1 MQRKAY
7 VPGVALLVALVAG
20 CSSGS
25 GTDGT
30 TTDSKA
36 GVPKAA
42 AAPPGRYR
50 TLPEPCRAV
59 NKSLLKDM
67 LPGAAEL
74 PDDLRAKAYAGAA
87 ELTYDTDRRV
97 GCRWK
102 DEASEGVH
110 RLYVDFERVVSYDPA
125 VSDDDRAKAVY
136 GKKESA
142 AKLTGPRDGGRDA
155 GRPGGAGGSTSPGSG
170 SSSGSGSGSGA
181 GKPQTKPGAT
191 PGGNTPG
198 GTAPGSPSAKPST
211 QPSAGLRVQNQAASP
226 ATPPASSGPSASATP
241 PASTPAGLQPRILT
255 GLGDAAY
262 LDDALTA
269 SGSAVQR
276 RTVTVV
282 FRTSNVI
289 VTVEYTEQP
298 TGSNADLPDSQELQE
313 KTQALAAKLAELF
326 GE

>member
-1 MQRKAY
+1 M
-7 VPGVALLVALVAG
+7 ALLVVLVAG

-30 TTDSKA
+30 ATDSKA

-59 NKSLLKDM
+59 NKGVLKDM

-74 PDDLRAKAYAGAA
+74 ADDQKAKAYAGAA

-102 DEASEGVH
+102 DEAPDAVR

-142 AKLTGPRDGGRDA
+142 AKLPTAKDGGKDTS
-155 GRPGGAGGSTSPGSG
+155 RPGGGGTGKSG
-170 SSSGSGSGSGA
+170 TPSGTPS
-181 GKPQTKPGAT
+181 GKP
-191 PGGNTPG
+191 
-198 GTAPGSPSAKPST
+198 S
-211 QPSAGLRVQNQAASP
+211 GLRVQNQAASP
-226 ATPPASSGPSASATP
+226 TTPPASSGPPAT
-241 PASTPAGLQPRILT
+241 TPDGLKPRILT

-269 SGSAVQR
+269 SGSAAQR

-298 TGSNADLPDSQELQE
+298 SSPSATAPDSQELQE

-326 GE
+326 GD

>member
-7 VPGVALLVALVAG
+7 VPGVALLVVLVAG

-30 TTDSKA
+30 ATDSKA

-59 NKSLLKDM
+59 NKGVLKDM

-74 PDDLRAKAYAGAA
+74 ADDQKAKAYAGAA

-102 DEASEGVH
+102 DEAPDAVR

-142 AKLTGPRDGGRDA
+142 AKLPTAKDGGKDTS
-155 GRPGGAGGSTSPGSG
+155 RPGGGGTGKSG
-170 SSSGSGSGSGA
+170 TPSGTPS
-181 GKPQTKPGAT
+181 GKP
-191 PGGNTPG
+191 
-198 GTAPGSPSAKPST
+198 S
-211 QPSAGLRVQNQAASP
+211 GLRVQNQAASP
-226 ATPPASSGPSASATP
+226 TTPPASSGPPAT
-241 PASTPAGLQPRILT
+241 TPDGLKPRILT

-269 SGSAVQR
+269 SGSAAQR

-298 TGSNADLPDSQELQE
+298 SSPSATAPDSQELQE

-326 GE
+326 GD

>member
-25 GTDGT
+25 GNEGT

-59 NKSLLKDM
+59 NKGVLKDM

-74 PDDLRAKAYAGAA
+74 PEDQKAKAYAGAA

-102 DEASEGVH
+102 DEAPDGTR
-110 RLYVDFERVVSYDPA
+110 RLFVDFERVVSYDPA
-125 VSDDDRAKAVY
+125 VSDDDRAKTVY

-142 AKLTGPRDGGRDA
+142 AELPAPKDGGKDA
-155 GRPGGAGGSTSPGSG
+155 PRPGGTG
-170 SSSGSGSGSGA
+170 
-181 GKPQTKPGAT
+181 GKPGTPNAT
-191 PGGNTPG
+191 PSG
-198 GTAPGSPSAKPST
+198 K
-211 QPSAGLRVQNQAASP
+211 PSAGAGLHVQNQAASP
-226 ATPPASSGPSASATP
+226 GTQPASPPASAAASSSGPPAT
-241 PASTPAGLQPRILT
+241 TPDGLQPRILT

-262 LDDALTA
+262 LDDALAA
-269 SGSAVQR
+269 SGSAAQR

-282 FRTSNVI
+282 FRASNVI

-298 TGSNADLPDSQELQE
+298 TAPNAAAPDSQELQE
-313 KTQALAAKLAELF
+313 KTRALAAKLAELF

>member
-30 TTDSKA
+30 ATDSKA

-59 NKSLLKDM
+59 NKGVLKDM

-74 PDDLRAKAYAGAA
+74 PDDQKAKAYAGAA

-102 DEASEGVH
+102 DEAPDGAR
-110 RLYVDFERVVSYDPA
+110 RLFVDFERVVSYDPA

-142 AKLTGPRDGGRDA
+142 AKLPAPKDGGKDTPR
-155 GRPGGAGGSTSPGSG
+155 GTPRTGGS
-170 SSSGSGSGSGA
+170 
-181 GKPQTKPGAT
+181 GKPGTTGAV
-191 PGGNTPG
+191 
-198 GTAPGSPSAKPST
+198 PSAKPSGK
-211 QPSAGLRVQNQAASP
+211 PSPGLRAQSRAASSAAP
-226 ATPPASSGPSASATP
+226 TPTTATPSPPVSSGPPAT
-241 PASTPAGLQPRILT
+241 TPDGLRPRILT

-269 SGSAVQR
+269 SGSAAQR

-298 TGSNADLPDSQELQE
+298 SSPNAAAPDSQELQE

>member
-30 TTDSKA
+30 ATDSKA

-59 NKSLLKDM
+59 NKGVLKDV

-74 PDDLRAKAYAGAA
+74 PDDQKAKAYAGSA

-102 DEASEGVH
+102 DEAPDGAR
-110 RLYVDFERVVSYDPA
+110 RLFVDFERVVSYDPA
-125 VSDDDRAKAVY
+125 ISDDDRAKAVY

-142 AKLTGPRDGGRDA
+142 AKLPAPKDGGKDA
-155 GRPGGAGGSTSPGSG
+155 PRTG
-170 SSSGSGSGSGA
+170 GSGSGGSGSGGSGGSGSGRPGTPSGA
-181 GKPQTKPGAT
+181 
-191 PGGNTPG
+191 
-198 GTAPGSPSAKPST
+198 PSTKPST
-211 QPSAGLRVQNQAASP
+211 KPSATPSGKPSAGLRVQNQAASP
-226 ATPPASSGPSASATP
+226 ATPTSATPTPSPPVSSGPPATAP
-241 PASTPAGLQPRILT
+241 DELRPRILT

-269 SGSAVQR
+269 SGSAAQR

-298 TGSNADLPDSQELQE
+298 SSPNDSAPDSQELQE

>member
-7 VPGVALLVALVAG
+7 VPGVALLVVLVAG

-30 TTDSKA
+30 DTDSKA

-59 NKSLLKDM
+59 NKGVLKDM
-67 LPGAAEL
+67 LPGAADL
-74 PDDLRAKAYAGAA
+74 PDDQKAKAYAGAA

-102 DEASEGVH
+102 DEAPDGVH

-142 AKLTGPRDGGRDA
+142 AKLPAPKDGGKDTP
-155 GRPGGAGGSTSPGSG
+155 RPGGAGKS
-170 SSSGSGSGSGA
+170 
-181 GKPQTKPGAT
+181 AT
-191 PGGNTPG
+191 PH
-198 GTAPGSPSAKPST
+198 GSPSGTPSGKPSGT
-211 QPSAGLRVQNQAASP
+211 PSTGLRVQSQAASP
-226 ATPPASSGPSASATP
+226 AAPTTPPASSGPPAT
-241 PASTPAGLQPRILT
+241 TPDGLQPRILT

-269 SGSAVQR
+269 SGSAAQR

-298 TGSNADLPDSQELQE
+298 GSPDAAAPDSQELQE

-326 GE
+326 GD

>member
-7 VPGVALLVALVAG
+7 VPGVALLVVLVAG

-25 GTDGT
+25 GTDGA

-59 NKSLLKDM
+59 NKGVLKDM

-74 PDDLRAKAYAGAA
+74 PDDQKAKAYAGAA

-102 DEASEGVH
+102 DEAPDAVR

-136 GKKESA
+136 GKKEAA
-142 AKLTGPRDGGRDA
+142 AKLPAAPKDGGKDT
-155 GRPGGAGGSTSPGSG
+155 RPGGSG
-170 SSSGSGSGSGA
+170 TGKSGTPSGNGTGKSETPSGTPSG
-181 GKPQTKPGAT
+181 K
-191 PGGNTPG
+191 
-198 GTAPGSPSAKPST
+198 
-211 QPSAGLRVQNQAASP
+211 PSAGLRVQGQAAASP
-226 ATPPASSGPSASATP
+226 TAPPASPPVSSGPPAT
-241 PASTPAGLQPRILT
+241 TPDGLKPRILT

-269 SGSAVQR
+269 SGSAAQR

-298 TGSNADLPDSQELQE
+298 SSPGATAPDSQELQE
-313 KTQALAAKLAELF
+313 KTQALSAKLAELF
-326 GE
+326 GD

>member
-30 TTDSKA
+30 ATDSKA

-59 NKSLLKDM
+59 NKGVLKDM

-74 PDDLRAKAYAGAA
+74 PDEQRTKAYAGAA

-102 DEASEGVH
+102 DEAPDGVR

-125 VSDDDRAKAVY
+125 VSDDDRAKNVY

-142 AKLTGPRDGGRDA
+142 AKLPTPKDGGKDA
-155 GRPGGAGGSTSPGSG
+155 TRPGGGAGAAGGGT
-170 SSSGSGSGSGA
+170 
-181 GKPQTKPGAT
+181 GKP
-191 PGGNTPG
+191 
-198 GTAPGSPSAKPST
+198 GTPSAKPSANS
-211 QPSAGLRVQNQAASP
+211 SAGLHVQTRAASP
-226 ATPPASSGPSASATP
+226 TPPASSAP
-241 PASTPAGLQPRILT
+241 PAGAPGGAPEGLQPRILS

-262 LDDALTA
+262 LDDVLTA

-289 VTVEYTEQP
+289 VTVEYAEQP
-298 TGSNADLPDSQELQE
+298 TATNASAPDSQELQE

>member
-7 VPGVALLVALVAG
+7 VTGVALLVALTAG

-25 GTDGT
+25 GGDGPSG
-30 TTDSKA
+30 DSKA
-36 GVPKAA
+36 GAPRAA
-42 AAPPGRYR
+42 AAQPGRYR

-59 NKSLLKDM
+59 NKGVLKDM

-74 PDDLRAKAYAGAA
+74 PDDQKAKAYEGVA

-102 DEASEGVH
+102 DEAPDGVR

-125 VSDDDRAKAVY
+125 VSDDDQAKAVY
-136 GKKESA
+136 GKKATA
-142 AKLTGPRDGGRDA
+142 AKLPAAQDGGKA
-155 GRPGGAGGSTSPGSG
+155 GART
-170 SSSGSGSGSGA
+170 GA
-181 GKPQTKPGAT
+181 GKGTTGPGAS
-191 PGGNTPG
+191 P
-198 GTAPGSPSAKPST
+198 APSAKPS
-211 QPSAGLRVQNQAASP
+211 GLNALNEAASP
-226 ATPPASSGPSASATP
+226 AGSASPPVSPPASGGPAGP
-241 PASTPAGLQPRILT
+241 PEGLQPRVLS
-255 GLGDAAY
+255 GLGDAAF
-262 LDDALTA
+262 LNDVLVT

-298 TGSNADLPDSQELQE
+298 TSPNALAPDSQELQE
-313 KTQALAAKLAELF
+313 KSRALAAKLAELF

>member
-7 VPGVALLVALVAG
+7 VSGVALLVALVAG

-59 NKSLLKDM
+59 NKSVLKGM

-74 PDDLRAKAYAGAA
+74 PEDQQAKAYAGAA

-102 DEASEGVH
+102 DEAADGVH

-142 AKLTGPRDGGRDA
+142 AKLTGPKDGGRDA
-155 GRPGGAGGSTSPGSG
+155 PRPGTSTGT
-170 SSSGSGSGSGA
+170 GSGSGSD
-181 GKPQTKPGAT
+181 KPGAK
-191 PGGNTPG
+191 PGAKP
-198 GTAPGSPSAKPST
+198 GTASAK
-211 QPSAGLRVQNQAASP
+211 PSAGLRVQN
-226 ATPPASSGPSASATP
+226 
-241 PASTPAGLQPRILT
+241 
-255 GLGDAAY
+255 
-262 LDDALTA
+262 
-269 SGSAVQR
+269 
-276 RTVTVV
+276 
-282 FRTSNVI
+282 
-289 VTVEYTEQP
+289 
-298 TGSNADLPDSQELQE
+298 
-313 KTQALAAKLAELF
+313 
-326 GE
+326 

>member
-7 VPGVALLVALVAG
+7 VPGVALLVVLVAG

-30 TTDSKA
+30 ATDSKA

-59 NKSLLKDM
+59 NKGVLKDM

-74 PDDLRAKAYAGAA
+74 PDDQKAKAYAGAA

-102 DEASEGVH
+102 DEAPDAVR

-142 AKLTGPRDGGRDA
+142 AKLPTAKDGGKDTS
-155 GRPGGAGGSTSPGSG
+155 RPGGGTGKSG
-170 SSSGSGSGSGA
+170 NPSGTPS
-181 GKPQTKPGAT
+181 GKP
-191 PGGNTPG
+191 
-198 GTAPGSPSAKPST
+198 S
-211 QPSAGLRVQNQAASP
+211 GLRVQNQAASP
-226 ATPPASSGPSASATP
+226 TTPPASSGPPAT
-241 PASTPAGLQPRILT
+241 TPDGLKPRILT

-269 SGSAVQR
+269 SGSAAQR

-298 TGSNADLPDSQELQE
+298 SSPSATAPDSQELQE

-326 GE
+326 GD

>member
-7 VPGVALLVALVAG
+7 VPGVALLVVLVAG

-25 GTDGT
+25 GDDGT
-30 TTDSKA
+30 ATDSKA
-36 GVPKAA
+36 GAPKAA

-59 NKSLLKDM
+59 GKGVLKDL

-74 PDDLRAKAYAGAA
+74 PDDQKAKAYAGAA

-102 DEASEGVH
+102 DEVPDGAR

-125 VSDDDRAKAVY
+125 VSDDDRAKSVY

-142 AKLTGPRDGGRDA
+142 AKLPTPKDGGKDGGKA
-155 GRPGGAGGSTSPGSG
+155 TPRPGGSGKSVTPAGPPAGTPSG
-170 SSSGSGSGSGA
+170 ASSG
-181 GKPQTKPGAT
+181 K
-191 PGGNTPG
+191 
-198 GTAPGSPSAKPST
+198 
-211 QPSAGLRVQNQAASP
+211 PSAGLHAQSQAASP
-226 ATPPASSGPSASATP
+226 TTRPTSPPASPPASSGS
-241 PASTPAGLQPRILT
+241 PAGTPDGLRPRILT

-262 LDDALTA
+262 LDDVLTA
-269 SGSAVQR
+269 SGSAAQR

-289 VTVEYTEQP
+289 VTVEYMEQP
-298 TGSNADLPDSQELQE
+298 SSPSAAAPDSQELQE
-313 KTQALAAKLAELF
+313 KTQALAAKLAEIF
-326 GE
+326 GD

>member
-25 GTDGT
+25 GPDGT

-42 AAPPGRYR
+42 PAAPGKYR
-50 TLPEPCRAV
+50 TLPEPCRSV
-59 NKSLLKDM
+59 NKGVLKDM

-74 PDDLRAKAYAGAA
+74 PDEQKAKAYAGAA

-102 DEASEGVH
+102 DEAPDGVR

-125 VSDDDRAKAVY
+125 ISDEDRAKEVY
-136 GKKESA
+136 GKKQAA
-142 AKLTGPRDGGRDA
+142 AKLPAGASDDGKNG
-155 GRPGGAGGSTSPGSG
+155 GRPGTTSPSGTPAKPGTAAGTAGKPGGTAKGAKPGATAGTTAGSTAGTVSPGSG
-170 SSSGSGSGSGA
+170 LHVQSQATTPAPPPSSG
-181 GKPQTKPGAT
+181 
-191 PGGNTPG
+191 
-198 GTAPGSPSAKPST
+198 
-211 QPSAGLRVQNQAASP
+211 
-226 ATPPASSGPSASATP
+226 
-241 PASTPAGLQPRILT
+241 TPAGTPDALKPRVLT
-255 GLGDAAY
+255 GLGDTAF
-262 LDDALTA
+262 LDDALVT
-269 SGSAVQR
+269 SGSAAQR

-282 FRTSNVI
+282 FRVSNVI

-298 TGSNADLPDSQELQE
+298 GSPTATAPDSQELQE
-313 KTQALAAKLAELF
+313 KSRALAAKLAELF

>member
-7 VPGVALLVALVAG
+7 VTGVALLVALTAG

-25 GTDGT
+25 GGGGPSG
-30 TTDSKA
+30 DSKA

-42 AAPPGRYR
+42 AAQPGRYR

-59 NKSLLKDM
+59 NKGVLKDM

-74 PDDLRAKAYAGAA
+74 PDDQKAKAYEGVA

-102 DEASEGVH
+102 DEAPDGVR
-110 RLYVDFERVVSYDPA
+110 RLYVDFERVVSYAPA
-125 VSDDDRAKAVY
+125 VSDDDQAKAVY
-136 GKKESA
+136 GKKQTA
-142 AKLTGPRDGGRDA
+142 AKLPAPTDGDKGGA
-155 GRPGGAGGSTSPGSG
+155 HTGGAGKGTTGPG
-170 SSSGSGSGSGA
+170 
-181 GKPQTKPGAT
+181 
-191 PGGNTPG
+191 
-198 GTAPGSPSAKPST
+198 GSPSPTPS
-211 QPSAGLRVQNQAASP
+211 PKSSGLNALSGAASP
-226 ATPPASSGPSASATP
+226 AASAPVSPPASGGPAGP
-241 PASTPAGLQPRILT
+241 PDGLQPRVLS
-255 GLGDAAY
+255 GLGDAAF
-262 LDDALTA
+262 LNDVLVT

-298 TGSNADLPDSQELQE
+298 TSPNALAPDSQELQE
-313 KTQALAAKLAELF
+313 KSRALAAKLVEIF

>member
-7 VPGVALLVALVAG
+7 VPGVALLVVLVAG

-30 TTDSKA
+30 ATDSKA

-59 NKSLLKDM
+59 NKGVLKDM

-74 PDDLRAKAYAGAA
+74 PDDQKAKAYAGAA

-102 DEASEGVH
+102 DEAPDAVR

-142 AKLTGPRDGGRDA
+142 AKLPTAKDGGKDTS
-155 GRPGGAGGSTSPGSG
+155 RPGGGGTGKSG
-170 SSSGSGSGSGA
+170 TPSGTPS
-181 GKPQTKPGAT
+181 GKP
-191 PGGNTPG
+191 
-198 GTAPGSPSAKPST
+198 S
-211 QPSAGLRVQNQAASP
+211 GLRVQNQAASP
-226 ATPPASSGPSASATP
+226 TTPPASSGPPAT
-241 PASTPAGLQPRILT
+241 TPDGLKPRILT

-269 SGSAVQR
+269 SGSAAQR

-298 TGSNADLPDSQELQE
+298 SSPSATAPDSQELQE

-326 GE
+326 GD